1 MSTGRSMMKAERLC
15 PQCGKEI
22 PPNEVGCL
30 SCAAN
35 GTFLRY
41 LSRETILLLCVPVLA
56 ALFAIT
62 SASARI
68 YHSQQ
73 RALAQ
78 ECFLRGEA
86 ELRSGRAPEAIKDFS
101 RALAYSRDNRN
112 YRLRLAQALLAANR
126 SEEAR
131 PYLLNLWRD
140 EPGNGTVNLEL
151 ARLAVRRSESNE
163 AIRYFHNA
171 IYGVWETNPE
181 NQRRQVRLDFCEYL
195 LSRGERQAALAAL
208 IELAADLPKDAGFCA
223 HVGTLFLK
231 AKDYGQALDTF
242 RQALNLDS
250 RQVTAL
256 SGAGEASF
264 RMANYRDARR
274 YLERAVRLNPQ
285 ETTAAQRLE
294 LTNLILSLD
303 PLERGLSAQTR
314 ARRVVFAYQHAL
326 ERMRN
331 CAQKRGE
338 ALDEGQPP
346 ATDLQTA
353 YARLMELG
361 PKVSET
367 ALRRNP
373 DLLTQAMDLVFEVE
387 EFTAR
392 DCGYPGGVDLA
403 LLLIARKHGG
413 SE

>member
-1 MSTGRSMMKAERLC
+1 MMKAERLC

-62 SASARI
+62 STAARI

-151 ARLAVRRSESNE
+151 APLGVRRRESKQG
-163 AIRYFHNA
+163 I
-171 IYGVWETNPE
+171 T
-181 NQRRQVRLDFCEYL
+181 DFYK
-195 LSRGERQAALAAL
+195 
-208 IELAADLPKDAGFCA
+208 P
-223 HVGTLFLK
+223 
-231 AKDYGQALDTF
+231 
-242 RQALNLDS
+242 NL
-250 RQVTAL
+250 
-256 SGAGEASF
+256 
-264 RMANYRDARR
+264 
-274 YLERAVRLNPQ
+274 
-285 ETTAAQRLE
+285 
-294 LTNLILSLD
+294 
-303 PLERGLSAQTR
+303 
-314 ARRVVFAYQHAL
+314 
-326 ERMRN
+326 
-331 CAQKRGE
+331 
-338 ALDEGQPP
+338 
-346 ATDLQTA
+346 
-353 YARLMELG
+353 
-361 PKVSET
+361 
-367 ALRRNP
+367 
-373 DLLTQAMDLVFEVE
+373 
-387 EFTAR
+387 
-392 DCGYPGGVDLA
+392 
-403 LLLIARKHGG
+403 
-413 SE
+413 